1 MEDGSHRTPQAG
13 FQVNNANVCMLV
25 AGGHANVRAALAF
38 CTAVSLTSNSTNAGV
53 GNDIN

>member
-13 FQVNNANVCMLV
+13 FQVNNANVCMPV
-25 AGGHANVRAALAF
+25 AGGHANVGAALAF
-38 CTAVSLTSNSTNAGV
+38 CTAVSVTSNSTNAGV